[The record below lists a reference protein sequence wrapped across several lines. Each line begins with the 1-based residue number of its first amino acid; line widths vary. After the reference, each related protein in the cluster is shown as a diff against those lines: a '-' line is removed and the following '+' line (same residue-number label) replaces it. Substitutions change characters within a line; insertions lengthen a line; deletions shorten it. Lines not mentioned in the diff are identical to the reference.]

1 MAVKAEMVT
10 EKTLPTKTFSKLH
23 QGSPFQSSK
32 GFTLLE
38 VMVVLGIL
46 AAVLAVG
53 LPRINLK
60 NDNIKQVVRDLS
72 LVIRE
77 TRNQARIKNRT
88 YRIVFNL
95 DEKSPAYWVESA
107 EGGTLAPSQTTLE
120 KLEESSQDEKRPSP
134 FQKDT
139 KIIKKDRSLPGALR
153 FGVIE
158 TTRTLDLDKPKQIEI
173 YFSPEGL
180 TEHAA
185 IQVTNGNQL
194 TWTLIINPLTGHAD
208 IIEKATTLKDVQSE

>member
-23 QGSPFQSSK
+23 QGSPFQSNK

-77 TRNQARIKNRT
+77 TRNQARIKSRT

-120 KLEESSQDEKRPSP
+120 KLEDSSQDEKRPSP

-139 KIIKKDRSLPGALR
+139 KIIKKDRTLPGSLK

-158 TTRTLDLDKPKQIEI
+158 TTRTLEQDKPKQIEI

-185 IQVTNGNQL
+185 IQITNGNQL

-208 IIEKATTLKDVQSE
+208 IIEKAATLKDVQSE